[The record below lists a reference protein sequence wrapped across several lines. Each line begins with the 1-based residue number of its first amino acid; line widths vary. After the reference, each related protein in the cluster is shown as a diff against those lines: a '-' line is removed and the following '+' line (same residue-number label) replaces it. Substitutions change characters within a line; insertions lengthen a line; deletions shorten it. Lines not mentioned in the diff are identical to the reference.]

1 MGINID
7 RRITEWDR
15 EPRKKTISPCPFNIW
30 QRRKRYIRKIRSFQ
44 QMVLAKLDSAGE
56 HIDSR
61 SFTLHKNSFKMDQ
74 KPNLKPDTKNPRKQ
88 GIQIRILSWT
98 RTYKLG
104 RIPRVQELSQVSRAG
119 TT

>member
-1 MGINID
+1 MN
-7 RRITEWDR
+7 
-15 EPRKKTISPCPFNIW
+15 
-30 QRRKRYIRKIRSFQ
+30 
-44 QMVLAKLDSAGE
+44 
-56 HIDSR
+56 
-61 SFTLHKNSFKMDQ
+61 Q

-104 RIPRVQELSQVSRAG
+104 RTPRVQELSKVSIAG